1 MKTYRIGLRSAAVA
15 ALSLTLV
22 AAPLTA
28 GAVSAEP
35 LPERGPGKVPIR
47 CADATSPV
55 PAAPGYE
62 GFYTHYADPYT
73 GCSVVTNISRVPLQ
87 LWSNSGD
94 AITGPERPAT
104 PEGWTARTTAQQVSS
119 QLPQG
124 RVVVLPGEQ
133 AVLHQLPPRYTVD
146 GVPVQVAQQA
156 EVAAQYAKL
165 AKSLTEVVLTNRLA
179 DAINQCAT
187 ATGGTL
193 RELGQGTEVDNLA
206 DIFDEAKELPSCK
219 RAYNML
225 NPSDPRPDKPPAWER
240 WRQKLTG
247 YDAGW
252 KAQLTDD
259 LTRAAKALRGL
270 PSAP

>member
-1 MKTYRIGLRSAAVA
+1 M
-15 ALSLTLV
+15 

-35 LPERGPGKVPIR
+35 LPERGPGKAPIG

-55 PAAPGYE
+55 SVAPGYE
-62 GFYTHYADPYT
+62 GFYTHYADLST
-73 GCSVVTNISRVPLQ
+73 GCSVVTNTSRVPLQ
-87 LWSNSGD
+87 FWSNSGD

-104 PEGWTARTTAQQVSS
+104 PEGWVARTTAQQVSR

-133 AVLHQLPPRYTVD
+133 AVLYQPPPRYTVG

-156 EVAAQYAKL
+156 EFAAQYAEL

-193 RELGQGTEVDNLA
+193 RELGQGAGVDNLA
-206 DIFDEAKELPSCK
+206 DIFGEAKELPACK
-219 RAYNML
+219 SAYTML
-225 NPSDPRPDKPPAWER
+225 NPSDPGPDKPPVWER

-259 LTRAAKALRGL
+259 LTRAARALRGL
-270 PSAP
+270 PGVP